1 MNKCLYCNAVILPP
15 CTNFCNG
22 TCASEYN
29 RKQTPMSDAKQPSI
43 EDVDVFDLSE
53 TVESQSLTISKL
65 REGLEEIAKGQGAY
79 DLNPLKHCAN
89 AVENMREIA
98 KSLLNT
104 STKEQKEDE

>member
-65 REGLEEIAKGQGAY
+65 REGLEEIRGCALY
-79 DLNPLKHCAN
+79 DKFRAQS
-89 AVENMREIA
+89 IA
-98 KSLLNT
+98 EKLLNT

>member
-43 EDVDVFDLSE
+43 EAGKKITE
-53 TVESQSLTISKL
+53 HSLKQAND
-65 REGLEEIAKGQGAY
+65 AK
-79 DLNPLKHCAN
+79 
-89 AVENMREIA
+89 E
-98 KSLLNT
+98 
-104 STKEQKEDE
+104 